1 MIYVENEYATLK
13 KVVLAESEFGYAT
26 KVRQDDLR
34 FLQETSMKD
43 MQEHSGKDFREA
55 HPEMQKRWEQE
66 RYELQ
71 QVLEKYGVQ
80 VLRPRKL
87 TAAEKEAA
95 GEDGYSNFF
104 VRDPFFTIGNCVIEG
119 SMRFLHRRRE
129 VLPVRNIMREE
140 VYPADC
146 FYLATPGPEVALP
159 DDPTLGA
166 GPFLEGGDVI
176 VLGDT
181 ILVGNSGL
189 ASNNAGAEWLKK
201 FLGRFGYRVEMVHLA
216 PNILHLDCALGLIRN
231 GLAVICEDAFPD
243 GTPAVLRDWNKIR
256 VSMEEATLLAT
267 NGLPISSEVYITDP
281 VFTGIGEQVAAH
293 GVHVEYID
301 FRISRSFGGSFRCS
315 TQPLLRKDQVFPK

>member
-13 KVVLAESEFGYAT
+13 KVVLAVSEFGYAK

-34 FLQETSMKD
+34 FLQEVSIKD
-43 MQEHSGKDFREA
+43 IEEHKGKDFREA
-55 HPEMQKRWEQE
+55 HPELQKRWEQE
-66 RYELQ
+66 RNDLQ

-87 TAAEKEAA
+87 TDVEKEAA
-95 GEDGYSNFF
+95 GDDGYSNFF

-129 VLPVRNIMREE
+129 VFPVRKIMREE

-146 FYLATPGPEVALP
+146 FYLATPSPEVASP

-166 GPFLEGGDVI
+166 GPFLEGGDVM

-189 ASNNAGAEWLKK
+189 ASNTAGAEWLRK
-201 FLGRFGYRVEMVHLA
+201 FLGKFGYRVEMVRLD

-231 GLAVICEDAFPD
+231 GLMVACEDAFPD
-243 GTPAVLRDWNKIR
+243 GIPAILKDWKKIH
-256 VSMEEATLLAT
+256 VSMEEATMLAT

-281 VFTGIGEQVAAH
+281 VFTSIGEQLAAY
-293 GVHVEYID
+293 GIHVEYID
-301 FRISRSFGGSFRCS
+301 FQISRSFGGSFRCS
-315 TQPLLRKDQVFPK
+315 TQPLLRKD